1 VREELFDFLETH
13 GWGCDPEAVEALPG
27 DLSQRHYF
35 RVRTRDGR
43 SMLVAHYP
51 EEMRAT
57 QGRFVEA
64 ARLLVVAGVAVPEV
78 LATDSTRGF
87 MALADLGER
96 TVYDLARAGAP
107 VGRYVLDA
115 IDQAARVAALDGSAV
130 AALGS
135 PPLDR
140 ELLRRELRATF
151 EHVLDPRGLAALGGA
166 GERFR
171 AALHEV
177 CDRLGDDPLRP
188 CHRDFMARNLMPLAG
203 DRVAVI
209 DFQDLRFGPPA
220 YDAASLLNDSLFPG
234 ADEEERML
242 AVALRDG
249 VSRDAYSR
257 AVVQRTL
264 KAAGTFARFAATGKT
279 RHLPLIAPTLARA
292 VPHLSRLPETSAPF
306 VAVETW
312 WRERLEQEP
321 FC

>member
-1 VREELFDFLETH
+1 
-13 GWGCDPEAVEALPG
+13 
-27 DLSQRHYF
+27 
-35 RVRTRDGR
+35 
-43 SMLVAHYP
+43 MLVAHYP
-51 EEMRAT
+51 EVMLAT